1 MSEEIQEILNKLS
14 NRKQETL
21 LQGLRECQLKNIE
34 HPFITKEEYIDKT
47 LDYINNLQQ
56 ENQRLKEVIEKANN
70 ELITL
75 IQIIM
80 EQPSKNVEEDNYL
93 LSRLESISNILVGG
107 NND

>member
-1 MSEEIQEILNKLS
+1 MSEKEVNEAIL
-14 NRKQETL
+14 
-21 LQGLRECQLKNIE
+21 
-34 HPFITKEEYIDKT
+34 T
-47 LDYINNLQQ
+47 LDVLIDCCKEDGTTYTAKKEWDALEVFKKLQQ
-56 ENQRLKEVIEKANN
+56 ENTQLKQQIDKANN